1 MKRKFIFLL
10 IGIIGVFIIIFQ
22 YQNNIQQGKVD
33 KVVLE
38 YGNSKKFSREEI
50 QAAMDCVLK
59 EFKSFKGCT
68 LQRLYYDE
76 SMSNN
81 EFGSDNINGIVL
93 LSDFCADVSYSG
105 SVYEPGEEN
114 TEYSWILVRDSK
126 FSKWV
131 LKSCGYA

>member
-1 MKRKFIFLL
+1 MKKKFLL
-10 IGIIGVFIIIFQ
+10 FIAMITVFIILLLQ
-22 YQNNIQQGKVD
+22 YRNITTKGKTD
-33 KVVLE
+33 PVLVE

-76 SMSNN
+76 SVSNN
-81 EFGSDNINGIVL
+81 EFGLHNINGIVL
-93 LSDFCADVSYSG
+93 LSNFCADVSYSG

-114 TEYSWILVRDSK
+114 TEYSWLLVRDSK

>member
-1 MKRKFIFLL
+1 M
-10 IGIIGVFIIIFQ
+10 FIIIFQ
-22 YQNNIQQGKVD
+22 YQNNIHQGKVD
-33 KVVLE
+33 KVVVE

-59 EFKSFKGCT
+59 EFKSFQGCT

-76 SMSNN
+76 SVSNN

-114 TEYSWILVRDSK
+114 TEYSWLLVRDSK